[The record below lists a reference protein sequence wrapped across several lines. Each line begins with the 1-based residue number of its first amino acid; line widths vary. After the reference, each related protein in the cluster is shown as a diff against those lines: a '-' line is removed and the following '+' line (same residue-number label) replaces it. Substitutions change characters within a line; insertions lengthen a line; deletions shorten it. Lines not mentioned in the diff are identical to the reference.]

1 MSTPTTNPTSSGS
14 GSGSGSNVEVL
25 SEVSV
30 SGTGSKKGTLLRVRH
45 MSTST
50 STPMTFAL
58 FLPSA
63 YALSSSSASSIPAL
77 YWLSGLTCDDTNFST
92 KASAAFAA
100 AEEEGLAIVIPDTS
114 PRGDAVPDADGY
126 DLGQGAGF
134 YVDATAEPWSAHY
147 RMRTYVSEELP
158 ALIRSEFNGV
168 GSAAKSICGHSMGG
182 HGALTLALSD
192 PAGSWTSVS
201 ALAPICNPTE
211 CPWGRKAFGAYLTG
225 GVEDGKAAGY
235 DATVLLR
242 QRQQQ
247 KGGGPRAEY
256 DDILIDQGLAD
267 QILAEGQLLPENL
280 EAAAAE
286 VGQTLTVRRHDG
298 FDHSYYFIAAF
309 IGDHVA
315 FHSKRLR
322 KAVGKKRAAEA
333 EAKAEASAL
342 AGASFSETAG
352 KPIKCRAMVA
362 RAPKQPMVCEEITVD
377 PPKAG
382 EGEHE
387 FATWLLLCVRCL

>member
-1 MSTPTTNPTSSGS
+1 MSTVDTTTNT
-14 GSGSGSNVEVL
+14 SGSNVEVL

-63 YALSSSSASSIPAL
+63 FALSSPSSSSSSSSIPAL

-100 AEEEGLAIVIPDTS
+100 AEREGLAIVIPDTS
-114 PRGDAVPDADGY
+114 PRGDAVPDDDNF

-147 RMRTYVSEELP
+147 KMRTYVSEELP
-158 ALIRSEFNGV
+158 ALIQTEFNGV

-242 QRQQQ
+242 QRRQQD
-247 KGGGPRAEY
+247 GGPRAEY
-256 DDILIDQGLAD
+256 DDILVDQGLAD
-267 QILAEGQLLPENL
+267 QFLAEGQLLPENL

-286 VGQTLTVRRHDG
+286 VGQTLTVRRHSG
-298 FDHSYYFIAAF
+298 YDHGYYFIAAF
-309 IGDHVA
+309 IEDHIA

-322 KAVGKKRAAEA
+322 KAMGKKRAAEA
-333 EAKAEASAL
+333 EAGAL

-382 EGEHE
+382 EGEGCYSVMISSM
-387 FATWLLLCVRCL
+387 TMI

>member
-1 MSTPTTNPTSSGS
+1 MSTTNTNTTASSASSG
-14 GSGSGSNVEVL
+14 GSNVEVL

-100 AEEEGLAIVIPDTS
+100 AEGEGLAIVIPDTS

-158 ALIRSEFNGV
+158 ALISSAFNGV

-247 KGGGPRAEY
+247 QQDGGPRAEY
-256 DDILIDQGLAD
+256 DDILVDQGLAD
-267 QILAEGQLLPENL
+267 QFLAEGQLLPENL

-333 EAKAEASAL
+333 EAKAEDGTL
-342 AGASFSETAG
+342 VGASFSETAG

-382 EGEHE
+382 EGEV
-387 FATWLLLCVRCL
+387 AIWLLLCVRCL